1 MGTANFYNHGNGIF
15 VLRTL
20 SDSQAR
26 ENLLDRGYEADEI
39 TADLIDYEIDSEL
52 EIECNDLFHEGMGI
66 NYFLETK
73 GFTVEDQGDYLA
85 KVFNKQGKLIAELSL
100 ESGYYEG
107 VQLIVETDQDKL
119 FDCDY
124 FETNAELMQVYSP
137 HHRRLIKAISQ
148 YTIPLGVVGSFS
160 SGETI
165 YTTKEETK

>member
-1 MGTANFYNHGNGIF
+1 MGTANFYNHSNGIF

-20 SDSQAR
+20 SAAEAR
-26 ENLLDRGYEADEI
+26 ENLLDRGYEAEEI
-39 TADLIDYEIDSEL
+39 TADLIDYEIDSTL
-52 EIECNDLFHEGMGI
+52 EVGCNDIFHEGMGI

-73 GFTVEDQGDYLA
+73 GFTVEDQDGYSA

-100 ESGYYEG
+100 EDGYYSG

-148 YTIPLGVVGSFS
+148 YTLPIEVVGSFS

-165 YTTKEETK
+165 YATKGETI

>member
-1 MGTANFYNHGNGIF
+1 MGTANFYNHPNGIF

-20 SDSQAR
+20 SEKEAR

-39 TADLIDYEIDSEL
+39 TDDLIDYEIDSTL
-52 EIECNDLFHEGMGI
+52 DIECTDIFQGGTGI

-73 GFTVEDQGDYLA
+73 GFTVENQGDYCA

-107 VQLIVETDQDKL
+107 VQLIVETNQDKL
-119 FDCDY
+119 FDCEY
-124 FETNAELMQVYSP
+124 FETNAELMEVYSP

-148 YTIPLGVVGSFS
+148 YTLPLGVVGSFS
-160 SGETI
+160 NGEAI
-165 YTTKEETK
+165 YTLKEEK